1 MVLLYITQKDMS
13 KGGGHNTYNGKIMSV
28 RDNGSSADLIVR
40 VDDQNIYRQIVN
52 QRIRDI
58 ELDIK
63 GINVISAEQRKK
75 IYACLK
81 DISYDTGYSPDETK
95 QVMKYYY
102 LSRTG
107 GKLFSLADCTR
118 DVAREFINVLIDFC
132 LENGI
137 QTSDT
142 LLERTDDID
151 RYLWQCLKH
160 KKCAICGKQA
170 EIHHWDAIGM
180 GNDRR
185 TYDDSQNR
193 KIALCRLHHT
203 IAHQKGRESFQRDY
217 HVYGIVYV
225 EKYVD
230 GEE

>member
-1 MVLLYITQKDMS
+1 MLFLTK
-13 KGGGHNTYNGKIMSV
+13 
-28 RDNGSSADLIVR
+28 
-40 VDDQNIYRQIVN
+40 YRKKKN
-52 QRIRDI
+52 KNI
-58 ELDIK
+58 ELDVVDTRK
-63 GINVISAEQRKK
+63 ISAEQRRK
-75 IYACLK
+75 IYALLR
-81 DISYDTGYSPDETK
+81 DISYDTGYSPDEAK

-102 LSRTG
+102 LAKNGCRP
-107 GKLFSLADCTR
+107 FSLADCSKDLAR
-118 DVAREFINVLIDFC
+118 DFINVLIDFC

-151 RYLWQCLKH
+151 RYLWQCIRH
-160 KKCAICGKQA
+160 KKCTICGKQA

-193 KIALCRLHHT
+193 KIALCRKHHT

-225 EKYVD
+225 EKCVD

>member
-1 MVLLYITQKDMS
+1 MRVCNHTLFDKIS
-13 KGGGHNTYNGKIMSV
+13 KEKNKN
-28 RDNGSSADLIVR
+28 
-40 VDDQNIYRQIVN
+40 
-52 QRIRDI
+52 I
-58 ELDIK
+58 ELDVVDTRK
-63 GINVISAEQRKK
+63 ISAEQRRK
-75 IYACLK
+75 IYALLR
-81 DISYDTGYSPDETK
+81 DISYDTGYSPDEAK

-102 LSRTG
+102 LAKTG
-107 GKLFSLADCTR
+107 CRPFSLADCSKDLAR
-118 DVAREFINVLIDFC
+118 DFINVLIDFC

-151 RYLWQCLKH
+151 RYLWQCIRH
-160 KKCAICGKQA
+160 KKCTICGKQA

-225 EKYVD
+225 EKCVD

>member
-1 MVLLYITQKDMS
+1 MSWCFLLPKIV
-13 KGGGHNTYNGKIMSV
+13 KGVVGAYEGKITSI

-40 VDDQNIYRQIVN
+40 VQDKELYNRIINEKQNIV
-52 QRIRDI
+52 
-58 ELDIK
+58 ELDIRDFK
-63 GINVISAEQRKK
+63 KITDDQRKK
-75 IYACLK
+75 AYACIN
-81 DISYDTGYSPDETK
+81 DISAYTGYSPDEAK

-102 LSRTG
+102 ISKTG
-107 GKLFSLADCTR
+107 DKFFSLADCSR
-118 DVAREFINVLIDFC
+118 DLARDFINVLIDFC
-132 LENGI
+132 LENGV
-137 QTSDT
+137 QTSDK
-142 LLERTDDID
+142 LSERTDDID
-151 RYLWQCLKH
+151 RYLWQCIKH
-160 KKCAICGKQA
+160 RKCAACGLEA

-193 KIALCRLHHT
+193 KIALCRKHHT

-225 EKYVD
+225 EKCVD

>member
-1 MVLLYITQKDMS
+1 MLPKIV
-13 KGGGHNTYNGKIMSV
+13 KGVVGAYEGKITSI

-40 VDDQNIYRQIVN
+40 VDDQKIYRQIVN

-58 ELDIK
+58 KLDFT
-63 GINVISAEQRKK
+63 GINQITDEQRKK
-75 IYACLK
+75 AYACIN
-81 DISYDTGYSPDETK
+81 DIACYTGYSPDETK

-118 DVAREFINVLIDFC
+118 DIAREFINVLIDFC
-132 LENGI
+132 LEHGV
-137 QTSDT
+137 QMSDK
-142 LLERTDDID
+142 LVYRTDDID

-160 KKCAICGKQA
+160 KKCAVCGKPA

-193 KIALCRLHHT
+193 KIALCRKHHT
-203 IAHQKGRESFQRDY
+203 IAHQKGRESFQRAY

-225 EKYVD
+225 EKCVD
-230 GEE
+230 GEMSTL

>member
-1 MVLLYITQKDMS
+1 MRVCNHALFDKIS
-13 KGGGHNTYNGKIMSV
+13 KEKSKN
-28 RDNGSSADLIVR
+28 
-40 VDDQNIYRQIVN
+40 
-52 QRIRDI
+52 I
-58 ELDIK
+58 ELDVVDIRK
-63 GINVISAEQRKK
+63 ISAEQRRK
-75 IYACLK
+75 IYALLR
-81 DISYDTGYSPDETK
+81 DISCDTGYSPDEAK

-102 LSRTG
+102 LAKTG
-107 GKLFSLADCTR
+107 GRPFSLADCSKDMAR
-118 DVAREFINVLIDFC
+118 DFINVLIDFC

-151 RYLWQCLKH
+151 RYLWQCIRH
-160 KKCAICGKQA
+160 KKCTICGKAA

-203 IAHQKGRESFQRDY
+203 IAHQKGRESFQKDY
-217 HVYGIVYV
+217 HVYGIIYL
-225 EKYVD
+225 EKSEN